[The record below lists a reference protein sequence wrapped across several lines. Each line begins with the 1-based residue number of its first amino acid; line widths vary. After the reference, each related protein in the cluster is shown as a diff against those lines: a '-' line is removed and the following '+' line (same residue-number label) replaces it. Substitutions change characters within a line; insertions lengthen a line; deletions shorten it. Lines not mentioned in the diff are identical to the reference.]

1 MVPVCN
7 SHPYK
12 SISNDYTILP
22 FFYVPLKQ
30 FEHLA
35 NLQQSST
42 LSKDINKERSVL
54 FCKLPVVPPKHSGK
68 VLTIV
73 KRISEL

>member
-7 SHPYK
+7 SQSQK

-22 FFYVPLKQ
+22 FFYVPPKQ

-42 LSKDINKERSVL
+42 LSKDINEERPVL
-54 FCKLPVVPPKHSGK
+54 FCKLPVVSPKHSGN